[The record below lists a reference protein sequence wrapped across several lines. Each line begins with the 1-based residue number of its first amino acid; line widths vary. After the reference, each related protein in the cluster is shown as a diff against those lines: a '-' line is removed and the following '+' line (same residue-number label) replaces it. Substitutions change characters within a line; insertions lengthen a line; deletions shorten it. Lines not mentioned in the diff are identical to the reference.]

1 MASHIYSKS
10 NNVLS
15 LACLWVGMLR
25 MFEYV
30 SYHFSKSRVGMI
42 SVLSPIAVWENLFGN
57 WD

>member
-1 MASHIYSKS
+1 MASISTG
-10 NNVLS
+10 NLIMFLS

-30 SYHFSKSRVGMI
+30 FCHFSKSRVGVI
-42 SVLSPIAVWENLFGN
+42 SILSPIAVWENLFGN